1 MTTAPAPLWAGRA
14 LAVVGVVF
22 AAANLRTAVAALSPI
37 VAHVDDDIP
46 LDPLGLGLLGTL
58 PPLCFA
64 VFGLLAPVLQS
75 RVRLETLLVVPLVL
89 VVLGHFVRAVAPSF
103 PLLAIGSA
111 LAFAGMGV
119 ANVALPPVVKKY
131 FPDRVGL
138 MTSVYATV
146 LSLMTFV
153 PPLVAVPVADAA
165 GWRVSLGLWSVF
177 AIAAVVPWI
186 GLLLRER
193 RGRERAAPT
202 DDTAS
207 IAIVPATAAGRTW
220 RSPLAWGMAVLFGTT
235 SLNVYAM
242 FAWLP
247 QLLIEDAG
255 VSQAEAGSLLS
266 LYAAVGLPASII
278 VPVLAVRLRSVWPLL
293 IAGIAFYVS
302 GYAGLLFVPETLTWL
317 WVSLAGAGPLL
328 FPLTLVLINLRTR
341 TGAGSVALS
350 GFTQGVGYIVGAI
363 GPLVFGVLNAVSG
376 GWEVPLVFLLVT
388 VCTIVVTGGVV
399 ARPRTLED
407 DWNRPSPPST
417 P

>member
-1 MTTAPAPLWAGRA
+1 MTTLPAAPLWAGRT
-14 LAVVGVVF
+14 LAVVGVVL

-37 VAHVDDDIP
+37 VAQIGDDIP
-46 LDPLGLGLLGTL
+46 LDSIGLGLLGTL

-64 VFGLLAPVLQS
+64 VFGLLAPVLQA

-89 VVLGHFVRAVAPSF
+89 VVLGHFVRAAAPSF

-131 FPDRVGL
+131 FPDRIGL
-138 MTSVYATV
+138 MTSLYATV

-153 PPLVAVPVADAA
+153 PPLIAVPVADAA

-177 AIAAVVPWI
+177 AIAAVVPWV

-207 IAIVPATAAGRTW
+207 IAIVPPTVAGRTW

-235 SLNVYAM
+235 SLNVYAL

-255 VSQAEAGSLLS
+255 VTPAEAGSLLS

-278 VPVLAVRLRSVWPLL
+278 VPMLAVRLRTVWPLL
-293 IAGIAFYVS
+293 GAGLVFYVS
-302 GYAGLLFVPETLTWL
+302 GYLGLLLLPHTLTWL
-317 WVSLAGAGPLL
+317 WVALAGAGPLL

-341 TGAGSVALS
+341 SGAGSVALS
-350 GFTQGVGYIVGAI
+350 GFTQGIGYVVGAI
-363 GPLVFGVLNAVSG
+363 GPLLFGVLHEVTG
-376 GWEVPLVFLLVT
+376 GWTAPLVFLLVT
-388 VCTIVVTGGVV
+388 VCSILVTGSIV
-399 ARPRTLED
+399 ARPRSLED
-407 DWNRPSPPST
+407 DWARSAR
-417 P
+417 

>member
-1 MTTAPAPLWAGRA
+1 MTSTPPAPLWAGRA
-14 LAVVGVVF
+14 LAVAGVILV
-22 AAANLRTAVAALSPI
+22 AANLRTAVAALSPI
-37 VAHVDDDIP
+37 VTHVSGDIP
-46 LDPLGLGLLGTL
+46 LDSIGLGLLGTL

-64 VFGLLAPVLQS
+64 VFGLLAPVLQA
-75 RVRLETLLVVPLVL
+75 RVRLETLLAVPLVL

-119 ANVALPPVVKKY
+119 ANVALPPIVKKY
-131 FPDRVGL
+131 FPDRIGL

-186 GLLLRER
+186 ALLVRER
-193 RGRERAAPT
+193 RGDDRGAPT

-207 IAIVPATAAGRTW
+207 IAIVPPTVAGRTW

-235 SLNVYAM
+235 SLNVYAL

-247 QLLIEDAG
+247 QLLIDDAG
-255 VSQAEAGSLLS
+255 VTHAEAGSLLS
-266 LYAAVGLPASII
+266 LYAAVGLPASIL
-278 VPVLAVRLRSVWPLL
+278 VPMLAVRLRSVWPL
-293 IAGIAFYVS
+293 IVAGIAFYVS
-302 GYAGLLFVPETLTWL
+302 GYVGLLLVPETLTGL

-350 GFTQGVGYIVGAI
+350 GFTQGFGYIVGAI
-363 GPLVFGVLNAVSG
+363 GPLLFGVLHDLTG
-376 GWEVPLVFLLVT
+376 GWTAPLVFLLVT
-388 VCTIVVTGGVV
+388 VCTIVVTGSIV

-407 DWNRPSPPST
+407 DWSRSAR
-417 P
+417 